1 MGVRE
6 DKESAVAE
14 ITHRFNEAEGALLT
28 EYRGLRVAEIAE
40 LRTALRAA
48 DAEYKVLKNT
58 LARIAVRE
66 VGLEELVDQLVGPTA
81 IVFANGDVAAAAK
94 ALDDA
99 AKQFPV
105 LVVKGG
111 ALKGGKTFDAAQA
124 KALASIEPREVLL
137 AKIAMLANSPAQQMA
152 NVLSALLRNFGSM
165 LAQVV
170 EKKEAGETFGSAP
183 AAVAPSD
190 ATPRPTEDPAE
201 GGETADEGAE
211 TPAPTQDPAEGADDS
226 SAEATASVTGGEAA
240 ASEPEVAETEAEE
253 PPVAPTEQPDP
264 AEEAAEEASAG
275 TADIDEDKA

>member
-14 ITHRFNEAEGALLT
+14 ITQKFKDAEGALLT

-40 LRTALRAA
+40 LRIALRAA

-94 ALDDA
+94 ALDEA
-99 AKQFPV
+99 AKQYPV
-105 LVVKGG
+105 IVVKGG

-137 AKIAMLANSPAQQMA
+137 AKVAMLVNSPAQQA
-152 NVLSALLRNFGSM
+152 VNVLSALLRNFGSM

-170 EKKEAGETFGSAP
+170 EQKTSEAP
-183 AAVAPSD
+183 AAEAPE
-190 ATPRPTEDPAE
+190 APAAEAPAE
-201 GGETADEGAE
+201 APADVTA
-211 TPAPTQDPAEGADDS
+211 
-226 SAEATASVTGGEAA
+226 GEAA
-240 ASEPEVAETEAEE
+240 ASEPEAVETEAEE
-253 PPVAPTEQPDP
+253 PPTPATEQADP
-264 AEEAAEEASAG
+264 AQEAAEEASAG
-275 TADIDEDKA
+275 TADTNEDKA

>member
-14 ITHRFNEAEGALLT
+14 ITQKFNDAEGALLT

-40 LRTALRAA
+40 LRTALREA

-99 AKQFPV
+99 AKRFPV

-111 ALKGGKTFDAAQA
+111 SLKGGKTFDATQA
-124 KALASIEPREVLL
+124 RALASIEPREVLL
-137 AKIAMLANSPAQQMA
+137 AKVAMLANAPAQQMA

-170 EKKEAGETFGSAP
+170 EKKEAGESFGAAP
-183 AAVAPSD
+183 AAAAPAD
-190 ATPRPTEDPAE
+190 ETPKPTEDPAE
-201 GGETADEGAE
+201 GGEAADEASE
-211 TPAPTQDPAEGADDS
+211 TPAPSQDPAEGADDS
-226 SAEATASVTGGEAA
+226 SAEPTASVTEGEAA

-264 AEEAAEEASAG
+264 AQEAAAEESAG
-275 TADIDEDKA
+275 TADTDEDKA